1 VRLRRVVQGLI
12 TDILRKSHFELFGL
26 PQRFALELP
35 ELQAAYRR
43 MQAVVHPDRF
53 AAAGDTERRI
63 AMQLAT
69 RVNEALRTLADPG
82 RRAAYLCE
90 RHGVPLQ
97 AETNTAMARDFLAQQ
112 MAWRE
117 ALEDARGQRDVE
129 SLAELSRALC
139 DHRAR
144 LLREIAEAID
154 GDRDYRH
161 AADAV
166 RRWMFVD
173 KFGVEVAAVE
183 EALAAA

>member
-53 AAAGDTERRI
+53 AASGATERRI

-69 RVNEALRTLADPG
+69 RANEAYRTLADPG

-90 RHGVPLQ
+90 LHGVPLE
-97 AETNTAMARDFLAQQ
+97 AETNTAMSADFLVQQ
-112 MAWRE
+112 MEWRE
-117 ALEDARGQRDVE
+117 ALEEAREQRDTN
-129 SLAELSRALC
+129 SLAGLDRALC

-144 LLREIAEAID
+144 LLEEIAQAID
-154 GDRDYRH
+154 HDRDFRR

-173 KFGVEVAAVE
+173 RFGLEVAAAG
-183 EALAAA
+183 EALTTA

>member
-26 PQRFALELP
+26 PERFAVDSV
-35 ELQAAYRR
+35 ELQSAYRR
-43 MQAVVHPDRF
+43 LQAVVHPDRF
-53 AAAGDTERRI
+53 VSAGDAERRI

-69 RVNEALRTLADPG
+69 RVNEAYRTLADPG

-90 RHGVPLQ
+90 RNGAPLL
-97 AETNTAMARDFLAQQ
+97 AETNTAMSPDFLVQQ

-117 ALEDARGQRDVE
+117 ALEEARQQRDVE
-129 SLAELSRALC
+129 VLAGLERALC

-144 LLREIAEAID
+144 LLEEIADAID
-154 GDRDYRH
+154 RDRDHRR

-173 KFGVEVAAVE
+173 RFGLEVAATG